1 MKSII
6 ITQGYRRD
14 LGQGGKEERE
24 IGKRKEIKEGIKPGD
39 IATCQ
44 VLATRNTNV
53 YISWIIEEK
62 QQHDNTYNK
71 D

>member
-24 IGKRKEIKEGIKPGD
+24 KKKKGILKEGIKPGD

-44 VLATRNTNV
+44 VLATRNMNV
-53 YISWIIEEK
+53 YI
-62 QQHDNTYNK
+62 
-71 D
+71 